1 MPIFLSV
8 EMPLSLKEFNCSSQV
23 VKISLIEFIIDKLKF
38 VLSNQNNRIDI
49 VNSVLNTKIVD
60 NLPIIVILSRI
71 DNINKYTKNK
81 NFKIFL
87 ANFKR
92 INNILKSEK
101 FSNDIKLEIN
111 IKLFETIEEVNL
123 HKLINSFSKVIE
135 EISACEKSQKV
146 LINSLINMNKP
157 ISSFF
162 DNVII
167 NHEDSN
173 TKFNRFKLLKNLH
186 NLMLKFARFDLIE
199 D

>member
-1 MPIFLSV
+1 MSLNDVITP
-8 EMPLSLKEFNCSSQV
+8 SLKEYNCSLQS

-38 VLSNQNNRIDI
+38 VLSNQNNRIDV

-60 NLPIIVILSRI
+60 NLPIKVILSRI
-71 DNINKYTKNK
+71 DIINKYAKNK
-81 NFKIFL
+81 NFEIFL

-101 FSNDIKLEIN
+101 FSNDIEFQIN

-123 HKLINSFSKVIE
+123 HKLINSFSKEVE
-135 EISACEKSQKV
+135 ERSTCEKSQKV

-162 DNVII
+162 DNVIV
-167 NHEDSN
+167 NHDDIN
-173 TKFNRFKLLKNLH
+173 TKFNRFNLLKNLH
-186 NLMLKFARFDLIE
+186 NLILNFARFDLIE